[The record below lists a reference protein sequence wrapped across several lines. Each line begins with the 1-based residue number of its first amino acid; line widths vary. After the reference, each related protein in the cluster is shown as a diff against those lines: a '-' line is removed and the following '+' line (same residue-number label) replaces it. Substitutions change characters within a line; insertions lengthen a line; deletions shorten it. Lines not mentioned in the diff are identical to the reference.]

1 MAKPGEAS
9 GSGDGISRGIHCF
22 AEGDETGV
30 LCLSGLSKS
39 MLVLCRVDVLDN
51 VKSDAGWFGFE
62 STNKSS
68 NLQPSFSSTT

>member
-9 GSGDGISRGIHCF
+9 GSGDGIFGGIHCF

-30 LCLSGLSKS
+30 LCLSGLSKR
-39 MLVLCRVDVLDN
+39 MLVLCRVDILDN
-51 VKSDAGWFGFE
+51 VKSDEGWFGME

-68 NLQPSFSSTT
+68 HLQPSFSSTT